1 MEVKYVYANV
11 RIPLEVTGD
20 TYRPLKEYIDV
31 TFQECKEN
39 FTVKT
44 PRTPSENGTMT
55 DMINRIFEESGNND
69 NKEDPKKELSNR
81 VSEEVLKIMPNEIK
95 KKLPNRNISF
105 KQRPQKMHKRTTAKI
120 YENPAAF

>member
-11 RIPLEVTGD
+11 RIPLEVIGD
-20 TYRPLKEYIDV
+20 KYTPLREYIDV

-44 PRTPSENGTMT
+44 PRTTNENGSMT

-69 NKEDPKKELSNR
+69 EKEDSNNDLSNIIK
-81 VSEEVLKIMPNEIK
+81 EEMLKIMPNEIK
-95 KKLPNRNISF
+95 KKIPNRNISF
-105 KQRPQKMHKRTTAKI
+105 KQRPQRLHRRTTAKV
-120 YENPAAF
+120 YENPAAS